1 MKYNRFLPLIVPMLA
16 LVLLEVYYFKHS
28 LIYVTTV
35 ITLLALFFAIRQ
47 FLIAGNS
54 SDRWYNYFI
63 SPAVLLL
70 GSMAFSTMVVGSWL
84 VQILLIGVTVW
95 LYYYLRMLYVY
106 LIHFNLRQKEGLKN
120 FSTYGNFLSFYFII
134 SSLYGIRA
142 FLDYDVWP
150 LMLIFLVATLLIIY
164 QLFWI
169 NGVKWREGSFYI
181 LLLTLVLTELA
192 WATTFLTLSFYILGL
207 IIAIAYYIL
216 TGLTRFYLQGELDK
230 KIVKSYLIF
239 GLTSILIVL
248 LSARW
253 FET

>member
-1 MKYNRFLPLIVPMLA
+1 MKYNRFLPLFVPLLA
-16 LVLLEVYYFKHS
+16 LILLEVYYFSHG
-28 LIYVTTV
+28 LIYVTT
-35 ITLLALFFAIRQ
+35 IIILLTLFFAIRQ

-54 SDRWYNYFI
+54 SDHWYNYFI

-70 GSMAFSTMVVGSWL
+70 GAITFSTMAVGGWL
-84 VQILLIGVTVW
+84 VQLLLISVTVW
-95 LYYYLRMLYVY
+95 LYYYLRMLYIY

-120 FSTYGNFLSFYFII
+120 FSTYGNFLSCYFIA

-150 LMLIFLVATLLIIY
+150 LILIFLLAIFLIIY

-169 NGVKWREGSFYI
+169 NGIKWREGSFYV

-207 IIAIAYYIL
+207 IVTIAYYIL
-216 TGLTRFYLQGELDK
+216 TGLSRFYIQGELDK
-230 KIVKSYLIF
+230 KIIKSYLIF
-239 GLTSILIVL
+239 GLASILVVL

-253 FET
+253 FGA